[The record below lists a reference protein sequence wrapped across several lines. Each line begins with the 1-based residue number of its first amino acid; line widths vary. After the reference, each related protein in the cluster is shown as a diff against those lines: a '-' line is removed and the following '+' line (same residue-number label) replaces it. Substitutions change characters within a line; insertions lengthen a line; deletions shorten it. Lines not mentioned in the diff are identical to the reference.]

1 MRIRWLALAFIFVL
15 IFLPLAAISMDDHE
29 NTDTQNTSINTM
41 SCNDGTLYNSCSINK
56 PFFCLGGAL
65 MANCSLCGCATG
77 YECNR
82 TTGYC
87 HEIIYRCNDSTA
99 YGTCSSQK
107 PLFCTEGKLVD
118 KCSFCGCESGQCA
131 SDGKCYINNAP
142 VLSPIGNKEIDENK
156 TLEFSVE
163 ASDPDG
169 DFIAFFVSGLPPGA
183 RFNSTTGVFVWT
195 PSFNQTSNGPHGSL
209 SRSDNEHKGRE
220 GRAEQT
226 GNYWVTFY
234 VIDQG
239 IPRLGAQEMI
249 RITVGEVNRPPEIMP
264 IPDLSSDENMLIEF
278 YVRASDPDSDPI
290 WYYAHGLPY
299 GTNFNGTTGK
309 FFWIPAFNQGG
320 NYPIR
325 FTVSDG
331 HYNISR
337 NITITIGDINRPPVA
352 AIDYPIAG
360 WQFFAGTAIPF
371 SAAGSSDPDGGTL
384 IYSWDFGA
392 GETYSGTNATLEHV
406 YKNPGGFVAKL
417 VVSDGFM
424 QKEKTVNIVVN
435 EATPKDSDNDGVD
448 DAQDKCPGTELM
460 VQVNEYG
467 CQPPKY
473 TKFENNQTT
482 DFSIVDITNAT
493 KIVLVMPG
501 KVMIEFRRNEIN
513 LAGINLDKF
522 IDVGENNLTIK
533 TAIAPELNKSAV
545 VTFYNVYMD
554 DPIIARNG
562 DYCEDC
568 KILAFENRTLTF
580 SVPHFTTYSLLSY
593 LSFSGY
599 CGDKLCSIYESC
611 SSCPE
616 DCGKCVDSGPKPPG
630 ACEEM
635 WACSGWSECNELD
648 IRTRECND
656 ISLCGTRDRK
666 PAEALECGMG
676 NDYTSFILFG
686 SIVAILIFFYMV
698 SATYKK
704 RKQDVSFNEFE
715 MEKIIKG
722 YMYRGFSSEE
732 ITKMLLEKGYA
743 KSDIEEMLKKTHKE
757 IF

>member
-1 MRIRWLALAFIFVL
+1 LTL
-15 IFLPLAAISMDDHE
+15 ICLPLAAISVETHDSTGM
-29 NTDTQNTSINTM
+29 QNTSINNM
-41 SCNDGTLYNSCSINK
+41 SCNDGTLYNSCSVNK

-65 MANCSLCGCATG
+65 MANCSLCGCAAG
-77 YECNR
+77 RECNR

-118 KCSFCGCESGQCA
+118 KCALCGCGSGQCA
-131 SDGKCYINNAP
+131 SDGKCYTNNAP
-142 VLSPIGNKEIDENK
+142 VIFPIGNREIDENK
-156 TLEFSVE
+156 TLEFRVE

-183 RFNSTTGVFVWT
+183 SFNATNGVFIWT
-195 PSFNQTSNGPHGSL
+195 PNFN
-209 SRSDNEHKGRE
+209 
-220 GRAEQT
+220 QT

-234 VIDQG
+234 VVDQG
-239 IPRLGAQEMI
+239 YPRLGVQEMI
-249 RITVGEVNRPPEIMP
+249 RITVGEANRPPEIMP
-264 IPDLSSDENMLIEF
+264 IPDLSSDENVLIEF
-278 YVRASDPDSDPI
+278 YVRGSDPDSDPI
-290 WYYAHGLPY
+290 WYYAQGLPY
-299 GTNFNGTTGK
+299 GTAFNKTTGK
-309 FFWIPAFNQGG
+309 FSWNPAFNQGG

-337 NITITIGDINRPPVA
+337 NITITIGNINRPPVA
-352 AIDYPIAG
+352 AINYPIAG
-360 WQFFAGTAIPF
+360 WQFYAGIAISF

-384 IYSWDFGA
+384 VYSWNFGD
-392 GETYSGTNATLEHV
+392 GETYSGTNATVDHV
-406 YKNPGGFVAKL
+406 YKNPGGFEATL
-417 VVSDGFM
+417 VVSDGFL
-424 QKEKTVNIVVN
+424 QNEKTVNILVN
-435 EATPKDSDNDGVD
+435 EVAAKDSDNDGVED
-448 DAQDKCPGTELM
+448 SQDRCPGTELM
-460 VQVNEYG
+460 VPVNEYG

-473 TKFENNQTT
+473 TEFENNQTT
-482 DFSIVDITNAT
+482 DLSVIDITNAT
-493 KIVLVMPG
+493 KIVLVVPG

-522 IDVGENNLTIK
+522 IDVGENNVTIK
-533 TAIAPELNKSAV
+533 TAIAPELNRSAV
-545 VTFYNVYMD
+545 LTFYNVSMD
-554 DPIIARNG
+554 NPIIARDG
-562 DYCEDC
+562 DYCDDC

-611 SSCPE
+611 SACPE
-616 DCGKCVDSGPKPPG
+616 DCSKCGAIDTKPPG

-656 ISLCGTRDRK
+656 INLCGSRDRK
-666 PAEALECGMG
+666 PAEAMECGKG
-676 NDYTSFILFG
+676 VSDYTSFILFG
-686 SIVAILIFFYMV
+686 SIVAILVFFYLV
-698 SATYKK
+698 SETYKK

-715 MEKIIKG
+715 MEKTIKG
-722 YMYRGFSSEE
+722 YMYRGYSSEE
-732 ITKMLLEKGYA
+732 ITKMLLGKGYT
-743 KSDIEEMLKKTHKE
+743 KSDIEEVLKKTQKE